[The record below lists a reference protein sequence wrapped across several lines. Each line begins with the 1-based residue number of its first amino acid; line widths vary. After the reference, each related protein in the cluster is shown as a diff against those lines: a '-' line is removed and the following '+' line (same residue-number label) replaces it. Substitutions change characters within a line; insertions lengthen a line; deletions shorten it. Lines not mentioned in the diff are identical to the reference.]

1 MSLQEA
7 ITLVSLSY
15 LGPKP
20 RPRPTKTYNY
30 LLIHYFSLY
39 QRSGYSKWLSAA
51 FGQTCFR
58 WVDLGPPFFQWFNFL
73 TPLLF
78 LRLLGWSHYC
88 PFRFKSAVIAFIVGR
103 VLSRFLTFCFL
114 MFFTLSCSLCHSV
127 PVFIARQLL
136 CQRFIVLFVFHDVRT
151 FSYCFA
157 PHGLSW
163 RLLRFIALLSVFRV
177 FS

>member
-151 FSYCFA
+151 FSYCFV
-157 PHGLSW
+157 PHGLTG
-163 RLLRFIALLSVFRV
+163 RFFVL
-177 FS
+177 